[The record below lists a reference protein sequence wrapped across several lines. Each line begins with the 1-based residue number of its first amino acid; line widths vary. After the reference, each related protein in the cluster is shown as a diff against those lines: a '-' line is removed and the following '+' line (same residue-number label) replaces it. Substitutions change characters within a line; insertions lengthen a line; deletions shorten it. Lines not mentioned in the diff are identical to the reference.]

1 MKRITAFAA
10 LLLFVACSSSRSIT
24 MTASGTHQAKAEPAA
39 PVSFAKLTFVADQK
53 DYFPQ
58 LQGQWLIHTMQR
70 QVRLPEES
78 LNLALHL
85 FDNKTFL
92 AASSCGDIKGIYSVK
107 GVSIR
112 FGEVAYDNT
121 SCENKEQ
128 VAEMIRLLTQNV
140 SLYAVNGNMLFL
152 KDNSGNNV
160 FRITR

>member
-10 LLLFVACSSSRSIT
+10 LLLFVACSPSRPTT
-24 MTASGTHQAKAEPAA
+24 MTSSGIHQAKAGEAA
-39 PVSFAKLTFVADQK
+39 PVTFAKLTFVADQK
-53 DYFPQ
+53 DYFSQ

-70 QVRLPEES
+70 QVRLPEET

-92 AASSCGDIKGIYSVK
+92 AVSSCGDIKGNYSVK

-112 FGEVAYDNT
+112 FGEVAFENT

-128 VAEMIRLLTQNV
+128 VAEMIKLLTQNV

>member
-1 MKRITAFAA
+1 MKRIPAFAA
-10 LLLFVACSSSRSIT
+10 LLLFVACSPSRPTT
-24 MTASGTHQAKAEPAA
+24 MTSSGTHQAKAEEVA
-39 PVSFAKLTFVADQK
+39 PVSYAKLTFVADQK

-58 LQGQWLIHTMQR
+58 LKGQWLIHTMQR
-70 QVRLPEES
+70 QVRLPEET

-85 FDNKTFL
+85 FDNKTFR
-92 AASSCGDIKGIYSVK
+92 AASGCGDIKGNYSVK

-112 FGEVAYDNT
+112 FGEVVHDNP

-128 VAEMIRLLTQNV
+128 VDEMIRLLTQNV
-140 SLYAVNGNMLFL
+140 SLYVVNGNMLFL